1 MNRKNILEIL
11 DKNIN
16 RANDAIIK
24 EELVLWKN
32 RIEFPYTIINS
43 YLLNEKGHTDCFF
56 MKNSIVSENKIKV
69 GSSMYSYLQLKK
81 VALVRKYVELLL
93 KKIGIENCDEV

>member
-1 MNRKNILEIL
+1 M
-11 DKNIN
+11 
-16 RANDAIIK
+16 
-24 EELVLWKN
+24 
-32 RIEFPYTIINS
+32 IES
-43 YLLNEKGHTDCFF
+43 YFVWEKKHADYFF
-56 MKNSIVSENKIKV
+56 MRNSIVSDAKIKV